1 MLKYSSVICLNIFL
15 QSALDEAK
23 KAFDCGEVPVGAV
36 VVKNGEVIS
45 SAHNLTRKHTEITA
59 HAEILAIC
67 EAEKKLGDWRL
78 DECELY
84 VTLEPC
90 MMCMGAIINSR
101 IKKVYFGA
109 YDKDFGFA
117 LSNHFTMPHNVEIYG
132 GICEDECKNILK
144 AFFESRRN

>member
-1 MLKYSSVICLNIFL
+1 MICLNIFL

-23 KAFDCGEVPVGAV
+23 KAFKNGEVPVGAV
-36 VVKNGEVIS
+36 VVKNGKVIS
-45 SAHNLTRKHTEITA
+45 SAHNLTRKHIDVTA
-59 HAEILAIC
+59 HAEILAIR

-78 DECELY
+78 EGCELY

-101 IKKVYFGA
+101 VKKVYFGA

-132 GICEDECKNILK
+132 GICEDECKKVLK
-144 AFFESRRN
+144 DFFSSRRI

>member
-1 MLKYSSVICLNIFL
+1 VICLNIFL

-23 KAFDCGEVPVGAV
+23 KAFKNGEVPVGAV
-36 VVKNGEVIS
+36 VVKNGKVIS
-45 SAHNLTRKHTEITA
+45 SAHNLTRKYIDVTA
-59 HAEILAIC
+59 HAEILAIR

-78 DECELY
+78 EGCELY

-132 GICEDECKNILK
+132 GICEDECKKVLK
-144 AFFESRRN
+144 DFFSSRRI

>member
-1 MLKYSSVICLNIFL
+1 MICLNIFL

-23 KAFDCGEVPVGAV
+23 KAFKNGEVPVGAV
-36 VVKNGEVIS
+36 VVKNGKVIS
-45 SAHNLTRKHTEITA
+45 SAHNLTRNHIDVTA
-59 HAEILAIC
+59 HAEILAIR

-78 DECELY
+78 EGCELY

-132 GICEDECKNILK
+132 GICEDECKKILK
-144 AFFESRRN
+144 DFFSSRRI